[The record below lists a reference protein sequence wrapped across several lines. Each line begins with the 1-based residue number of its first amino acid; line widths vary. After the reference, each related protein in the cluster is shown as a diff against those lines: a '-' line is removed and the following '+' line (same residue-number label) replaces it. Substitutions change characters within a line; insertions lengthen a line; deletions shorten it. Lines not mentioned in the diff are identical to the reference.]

1 MFLQVPWQRAPILAP
16 ATCPNCAHDVS
27 VWVAQAYR
35 RAGARREHVGDVCD
49 CVRCGA
55 RYTAMHAGGV
65 VAARGA
71 GAAHAGIARAGTDS
85 LAGGP
90 GTTGGAGDR
99 GGASLIA
106 DMVTDFTRD

>member
-1 MFLQVPWQRAPILAP
+1 MQVPWSRAPILAP
-16 ATCPNCAHDVS
+16 AQCPNCAHDVS

-55 RYTAMHAGGV
+55 RYTALHAGGV

-71 GAAHAGIARAGTDS
+71 GQERAARAAEVAGT
-85 LAGGP
+85 P
-90 GTTGGAGDR
+90 GGAGDR